1 MDRTTLATL
10 LSRFKA
16 EIEHTPL
23 HLPFKERLD
32 RLFGAGSS
40 WPALRIGN
48 LSARTPIVQGGMGV
62 GISLSGL
69 ASAVA
74 NAGGI
79 GVIAANGI
87 GLLEKGYFQD
97 GQAANIRA
105 LRSEIRKARSLT
117 DGIIG
122 VNIMVAIS
130 DFDQLLQVCIEER
143 VDLVFL
149 GAGLPIK
156 GMPVEALRAADI
168 KVIPII
174 SSARAASLIFRMWKK
189 LYGDI
194 PDAVVVE
201 GPMAGG
207 HLGFSADQ
215 IDDPAYRLERLVGQ
229 VIEALAPYASVR
241 GSKIPVIAA
250 GGVYSGSDI
259 HRLLRLGSSAV
270 QMATRFV
277 ATEECDADTRFK
289 EAYIK
294 ARKEDIG
301 LIESPV
307 GMPGRAIRSQF
318 ILDSEAG
325 MRPPFRCAY
334 PCLSTCKAQDAH
346 YCISIALNNARKG
359 NLDSGFVFAGSN
371 AFRIKR
377 IVSVR
382 SLVDELERGYQQAII
397 PRLATLLARF
407 EQLKTEYEG
416 IEGTVAALA
425 RSYESLVSTALPEA
439 VTRAKVQYRRA
450 ALTLERIRLSM
461 VDTMARTA
469 TLLAR

>member
-1 MDRTTLATL
+1 MTHTTLSSLLCHFKDTIDRTNV
-10 LSRFKA
+10 
-16 EIEHTPL
+16 
-23 HLPFKERLD
+23 HLWVKESLD
-32 RLFGAGSS
+32 RLVGPRRP
-40 WPALRIGN
+40 WPSLTIGDVTVP
-48 LSARTPIVQGGMGV
+48 TPIVQGGMGV

-97 GQAANIRA
+97 GRAANIRA
-105 LRSEIRKARSLT
+105 LRREIRAARAST

-156 GMPVEALRAADI
+156 GMPVRALRAANI

-174 SSARAASLIFRMWKK
+174 SSARAAAMIFRMWEK
-189 LYGDI
+189 LYSDI
-194 PDAVVVE
+194 PDGVVVE
-201 GPMAGG
+201 GPKAGG
-207 HLGFSADQ
+207 HLGFAVEHL
-215 IDDPAYRLERLVGQ
+215 DDRSHQLERLVVE
-229 VIEALAPYASVR
+229 VIDALAPYTSAR
-241 GSKIPVIAA
+241 GGRIPVIAA
-250 GGVYSGSDI
+250 GGIYSGADI
-259 HRLLRLGSSAV
+259 HRFLGLGASAV
-270 QMATRFV
+270 QMGTRFV
-277 ATEECDADTRFK
+277 ATEECDADIRFK

-294 ARKEDIG
+294 ARKQDIG

-307 GMPGRAIRSQF
+307 GMPGRAIRNRF
-318 ILDSEAG
+318 ISDSEAG
-325 MRPPFRCAY
+325 VRPPFLCAY

-359 NLDSGFVFAGSN
+359 NLESGFVFAGTN
-371 AFRIKR
+371 AYRIKQ
-377 IVSVR
+377 IVSVQ
-382 SLVDELERGYQQAII
+382 SLIDELSSGYEQTVV
-397 PRLATLLARF
+397 RKLAALVSRF
-407 EQLKTEYEG
+407 EQLSADHES
-416 IEGTVAALA
+416 IEATVASLA
-425 RSYESLVSTALPEA
+425 KHYESLVLTALPEA
-439 VTRAKVQYRRA
+439 IKRAKSQYRRA

-461 VDTMARTA
+461 GDTVAQA
-469 TLLAR
+469 AALLV